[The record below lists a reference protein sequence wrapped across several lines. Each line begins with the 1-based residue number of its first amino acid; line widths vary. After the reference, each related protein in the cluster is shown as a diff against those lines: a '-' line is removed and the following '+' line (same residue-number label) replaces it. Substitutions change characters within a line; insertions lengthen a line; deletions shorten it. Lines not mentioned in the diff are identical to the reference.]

1 MPRVAVYNMQGSQ
14 VGELEL
20 DDDIFG
26 VEINEHLLH
35 QAVVSNQASLRRGTH
50 ATKTRA
56 MVSGGGRKP
65 WRQKGTGRAR
75 VGSSRNPVWTKGG
88 IAFGPQPR
96 DYGFKMP
103 KKTRR
108 LAVKSALTDKLNN
121 GNMVIVDEL
130 KIAEPKTKEMAQ
142 VLNVLD
148 APEALVV
155 IGAVDENVIKSLRNI
170 PRVTP
175 VEATGINVYNI
186 LSHKKLVMTKEA
198 VAKVEEVLKDA

>member
-20 DDDIFG
+20 NDDIFG
-26 VEINEHLLH
+26 IEINTHLLH
-35 QAVVSNQASLRRGTH
+35 QAVVSNQASMRRGTH

-56 MVSGGGRKP
+56 MVSGGGKKP

-96 DYGFKMP
+96 DYGFRMP

-108 LAVKSALTDKLNN
+108 LALKSALTDKVNN
-121 GNMVIVDEL
+121 GNMVVVDEL
-130 KIAEPKTKEMAQ
+130 NMAEPKTKEMVQMLSA
-142 VLNVLD
+142 LN
-148 APEALVV
+148 AANALVV
-155 IGAVDENVIKSLRNI
+155 IDAVDENVIKSVRNI
-170 PRVTP
+170 SGVTP
-175 VEATGINVYNI
+175 VQAAGINVYNI
-186 LSHKKLVMTKEA
+186 LSHKKLVITKEA
-198 VAKVEEVLKDA
+198 VAKVEEVLGNA